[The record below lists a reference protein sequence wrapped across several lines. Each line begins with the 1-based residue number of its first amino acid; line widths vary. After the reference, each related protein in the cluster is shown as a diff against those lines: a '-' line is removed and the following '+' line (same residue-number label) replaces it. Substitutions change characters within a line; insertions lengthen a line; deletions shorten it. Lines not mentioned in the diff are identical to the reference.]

1 MNILEEMSYFVTLVD
16 LVQGYPIQGIS
27 KLDIKPKEKT
37 DNFTLIVQSL
47 QCPKLPQSA
56 NELLVTYQNMT

>member
-1 MNILEEMSYFVTLVD
+1 MKILEEMSYFVTLVD
-16 LVQGYPIQGIS
+16 LVQGKGIS

-47 QCPKLPQSA
+47 KCPKLPQSA